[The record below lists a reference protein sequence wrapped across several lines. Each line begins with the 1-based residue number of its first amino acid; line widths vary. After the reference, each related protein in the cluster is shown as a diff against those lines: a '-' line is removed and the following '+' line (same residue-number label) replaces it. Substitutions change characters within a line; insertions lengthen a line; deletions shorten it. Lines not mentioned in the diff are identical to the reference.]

1 MSGQRKQLDWRKI
14 HDDLAL
20 RLAGFAATYEHDPV
34 RVARL
39 LEERTLRLAQ
49 APAARG
55 AGATLTRILVFTA
68 GNERF
73 DLGLEWVQEICPL
86 GRIASLPGVSSALVG
101 LINWRGEF
109 VVVFDAARRLG
120 SAPAT
125 QTSPRHAIVLRGGEP
140 RLRSR
145 LVISRPRPHR
155 CRAIAGAR
163 ATRPDA
169 SQLFQRHERG
179 RCAGARR
186 RSSDR
191 QPERRHAR
199 RVMHVT
205 TSQRRRRCS
214 NSSAG

>member
-1 MSGQRKQLDWRKI
+1 MSDQRKRFDWRKI

-73 DLGLEWVQEICPL
+73 GLGLEWVQEICPL

-140 RLRSR
+140 RLALAVGDFEGLVRIDVAQLQPPEQLGLTRHNFFKGMSADAVLVLDGDR
-145 LVISRPRPHR
+145 LIGSLNEDT
-155 CRAIAGAR
+155 RAA
-163 ATRPDA
+163 
-169 SQLFQRHERG
+169 
-179 RCAGARR
+179 
-186 RSSDR
+186 
-191 QPERRHAR
+191 
-199 RVMHVT
+199 
-205 TSQRRRRCS
+205 
-214 NSSAG
+214 